1 MGLPGP
7 SWNWLTEPISNHAL
21 LCHVMVV
28 LPAWLLSCMLVRV
41 MHPVVTTW
49 RPSSNTQSWWIAG
62 EQAIGQQLAGCV
74 SGGCRPRKSLKWAQR
89 GFDD

>member
-49 RPSSNTQSWWIAG
+49 RPSFKHAVLVDCRRAG
-62 EQAIGQQLAGCV
+62 NRAAAGRLRKRRVQATKELEVGTAGV
-74 SGGCRPRKSLKWAQR
+74 
-89 GFDD
+89 